1 MEELQ
6 TAATF
11 IPLGCEFVY
20 YSMLTII
27 GALSSVII
35 YLFADNKRL
44 NKELLRF
51 ASKGTEAL
59 ETLAK
64 LSK

>member
-1 MEELQ
+1 MEELE
-6 TAATF
+6 AAKF
-11 IPLGCEFVY
+11 IPVGCEFVY
-20 YSMLTII
+20 YSMLAII
-27 GALSSVII
+27 ATLSSVVV
-35 YLFADNKRL
+35 YLFIDNKRL

-64 LSK
+64 LTK